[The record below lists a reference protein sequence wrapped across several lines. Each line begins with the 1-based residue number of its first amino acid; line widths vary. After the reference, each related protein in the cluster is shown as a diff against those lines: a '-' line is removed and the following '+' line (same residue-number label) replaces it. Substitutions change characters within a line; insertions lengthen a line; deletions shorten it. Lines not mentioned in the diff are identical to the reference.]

1 MRNILCDS
9 RDDLIER
16 LLQETTELRKENI
29 KVWEKIKELEERR
42 EKIRLNICLK
52 DVSV

>member
-1 MRNILCDS
+1 MKVCFYFVFLYFGFSMRTILCDS

-29 KVWEKIKELEERR
+29 KVWEK
-42 EKIRLNICLK
+42 N
-52 DVSV
+52 